1 MVLNMIIKTEIE
13 VSKQQKKVNS
23 VFSAFKDHYI
33 YNVFDEKHH
42 KLPLQKY
49 Q

>member
-1 MVLNMIIKTEIE
+1 MVQNIIIKTEIYA
-13 VSKQQKKVNS
+13 SKQQKKVNS

-33 YNVFDEKHH
+33 CNVFDEKHH
-42 KLPLQKY
+42 ELTFQKY